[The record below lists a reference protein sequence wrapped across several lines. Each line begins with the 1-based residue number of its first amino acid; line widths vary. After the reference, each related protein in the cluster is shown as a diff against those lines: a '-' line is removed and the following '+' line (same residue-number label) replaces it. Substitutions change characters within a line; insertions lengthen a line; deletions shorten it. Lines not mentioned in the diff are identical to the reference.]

1 MALNPFDFMTTLT
14 PEELWQKALTGDQL
28 SWQRLYEMFG
38 GRVYQFFFRNT
49 RNAELAADKVQE
61 VFLRIFKSR
70 EAFKYGS
77 LKTWIFRIARNLLID
92 EWRKTGQRE
101 ILSEILPE
109 TIDAGVQVEESVI
122 DAIEHQQMVGYID
135 ECLDGLTEPDRMAV
149 CLVYIAGLS
158 IPEFA
163 EVMET
168 PLGTAKTRV
177 RHARLKLEALLCEK
191 MQMKRFEKGL

>member
-1 MALNPFDFMTTLT
+1 MKTLT
-14 PEELWQKALTGDQL
+14 PEELWQKALTGDQF
-28 SWQRLYEMFG
+28 SWQRLYELFG

-49 RNAELAADKVQE
+49 RNAELSADKVQE

-70 EAFKYGS
+70 DAFKYGT

-101 ILSEILPE
+101 VLCDILPE
-109 TIDAGVQVEESVI
+109 IVDAGIQVEDSVI
-122 DAIEHQQMVGYID
+122 DAIEHKQLVGYID
-135 ECLDGLTEPDRMAV
+135 ECLDELAEPDRMAV

-163 EVMET
+163 EVMEA

-177 RHARLKLEALLCEK
+177 RHARLKLEALLSEK
-191 MQMKRFEKGL
+191 MQIKRFEKGL